1 MGGILA
7 YGGIAV
13 VCAFACGFL
22 AASSALTANPLKAAP
37 YVEGPDVRTGRRAS
51 LVRNGISVA
60 QGPARLLLRS
70 RPITALARE
79 GASALGERGF
89 VTAPLQLM
97 SVLFAALV
105 ATSAIAGVLTG
116 SIVAAVAVPGC
127 LAVLLAMGA
136 RASREARTEAVRE
149 SVPEVL
155 RSIDVCLQ
163 SGFTLLQ
170 TFDQV
175 SKEAKGPLGEAFSQA
190 AHLLK
195 AGRPAAEALASLR
208 DATSVPELS
217 FVAVALQVQH
227 EAGGSMRQVL
237 EAAREAVEG
246 EIELK
251 RSLRVHTAQA
261 KLSARIVSA
270 MPLIL
275 VALFSLVSEGFLEP
289 FFESPAGMALLALA
303 VAMQVAGVVAVR
315 RTLSMEISL

>member
-22 AASSALTANPLKAAP
+22 AAPSALTANPLKAAP

-51 LVRNGISVA
+51 LLRNGISVA

-70 RPITALARE
+70 RSITALARE

-97 SVLFAALV
+97 SVLVAALV

-175 SKEAKGPLGEAFSQA
+175 SKEAKDSLGEAFSQA

-289 FFESPAGMALLALA
+289 FFESPAGMALLASA

>member
-1 MGGILA
+1 MGGVLA
-7 YGGIAV
+7 IGGVAAL
-13 VCAFACGFL
+13 CAFACGFF
-22 AASSALTANPLKAAP
+22 AASSVMAASPLKAAP
-37 YVEGPDVRTGRRAS
+37 YVEGPGLRTGRRAS
-51 LVRNGISVA
+51 LLRNGIPAA
-60 QGPARLLLRS
+60 QGPARLLLRN
-70 RPITALARE
+70 RAVAALARE
-79 GASALGERGF
+79 GASFLGERGF
-89 VTAPLQLM
+89 ATAPIQLA
-97 SVLFAALV
+97 SVLVAALAAV
-105 ATSAIAGVLTG
+105 SVIAGVFTG
-116 SIVAAVAVPGC
+116 SIVAAAAVPGC

-136 RASREARTEAVRE
+136 RASRDARAEAVRE
-149 SVPEVL
+149 SVPEVF

-175 SKEAKGPLGEAFSQA
+175 SKEAKGTLGEAFAQA
-190 AHLLK
+190 GHLLK

-251 RSLRVHTAQA
+251 RTLRVHTAQA

-270 MPLIL
+270 MPLVL

-303 VAMQVAGVVAVR
+303 IAMQIAGVAAVR